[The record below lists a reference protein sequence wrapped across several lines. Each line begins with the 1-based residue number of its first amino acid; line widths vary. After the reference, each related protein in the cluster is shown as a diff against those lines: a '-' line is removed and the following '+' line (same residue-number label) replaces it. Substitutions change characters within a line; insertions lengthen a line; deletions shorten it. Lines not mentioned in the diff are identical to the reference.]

1 MWEAI
6 ESNRRRSRWI
16 VAGMAVLLVL
26 LGAVI
31 GGAVHPRGGQ
41 IFGTGI
47 ALFLWFILWIVAVF
61 QGDSIMLSISGA
73 QKIEKADAP
82 QLFNVVEEMV
92 IASGLGKM
100 PDIYVIPDDR
110 PNAFAAGR
118 KPETRVVCVTSGLL
132 RLLNRDEL
140 QGVVAHELG
149 HHKNGDPALMIL
161 MGVMMGAIVLL
172 ADIFLRSNLGWGGRS
187 RSRDKDDSG
196 GLQIVMLVLALLL
209 ALLAPMLA
217 QMMYFACSRRREY
230 LADASAARFT
240 RYPEGLASALEKIT
254 VQARGGEKP
263 NRVLAPMYIVNPM
276 EALAAVGLFSTHPP
290 TENRVHILR
299 SMAGGV
305 GYVDYDA
312 AYRKV
317 TGKAGCIG
325 KRTLSEDK
333 PEPARGPSAAQVAVT
348 IANTAAMIPD
358 SPQQVAERSREVGD
372 LLGRLDGLTMMRCEC
387 GVGIKVPPGSTWD
400 SIPCPRCGR
409 DNPVPK
415 AQKSGDSQRYQRTGP
430 GWQSF
435 RCACGGSVNLSP
447 AFQGTETECPKCGQL
462 IQIDR

>member
-6 ESNRRRSRWI
+6 ESNRRRSAWI
-16 VAGMAVLLVL
+16 VAGMGGLLVV
-26 LGAVI
+26 LGVLI
-31 GGAVHPRGGQ
+31 GNTIAPRTGVLFGA
-41 IFGTGI
+41 GI
-47 ALFLWFILWIVAVF
+47 SLFFWLVLWLIAIF
-61 QGDSIMLSISGA
+61 QGDQIMLLVAGA
-73 QKIEKADAP
+73 QKIEKSDAP

-132 RLLNRDEL
+132 RLLTRDEL
-140 QGVVAHELG
+140 QGVIAHEIG

-161 MGVMMGAIVLL
+161 MGVMLGAIVLL
-172 ADIFLRSNLGWGGRS
+172 ADVFLRSNILFGGGRRS
-187 RSRDKDDSG
+187 SRDKDDSG
-196 GLQIVMLVLALLL
+196 GLQIVLVLLAIAL
-209 ALLAPMLA
+209 AILAPILA
-217 QMMYFACSRRREY
+217 QIMYFACSRRREY

-254 VQARGGEKP
+254 VQARGGPKV

-299 SMAGGV
+299 AMGGGV

-312 AYRKV
+312 AFRKI

-325 KRTLSEDK
+325 ERTLSEDT
-333 PEPARGPSAAQVAVT
+333 PATKREGSAAGPAVPAPESREET
-348 IANTAAMIPD
+348 VT
-358 SPQQVAERSREVGD
+358 RSREVGN
-372 LLGRLDGLTMMRCEC
+372 LVGRLAGLTLMTCPC
-387 GVGIKVPPGSTWD
+387 GVGIKVPPGSSWTT
-400 SIPCPRCGR
+400 IPCPRCGR
-409 DNPVPK
+409 ENPVPRK
-415 AQKSGDSQRYQRTGP
+415 
-430 GWQSF
+430 
-435 RCACGGSVNLSP
+435 
-447 AFQGTETECPKCGQL
+447 
-462 IQIDR
+462 

>member
-16 VAGMAVLLVL
+16 VAGMAVLLIL
-26 LGAVI
+26 LGAGI
-31 GGAVHPRGGQ
+31 GNAIIPRVG
-41 IFGTGI
+41 IVLGTGI
-47 ALFLWFILWIVAVF
+47 ALGLWTILWIVAVF
-61 QGDSIMLSISGA
+61 QGDSIMLSIAGA
-73 QKIEKADAP
+73 KKIEHADAP

-100 PDIYVIPDDR
+100 PDVYVIPDDR

-132 RLLNRDEL
+132 RLMRRDEL
-140 QGVVAHELG
+140 QGVIAHEIG

-161 MGVMMGAIVLL
+161 MGVMMGAIVML
-172 ADIFLRSNLGWGGRS
+172 ADLFLRGMFSGGGR
-187 RSRDKDDSG
+187 RSSSSSKSKSDG
-196 GLQIVMLVLALLL
+196 GQIILLVLAIAL
-209 ALLAPMLA
+209 AILAPILA

-254 VQARGGEKP
+254 VQAQGNRQAS
-263 NRVLAPMYIVNPM
+263 RVLAPMYIVNPM
-276 EALAAVGLFSTHPP
+276 EALAAVGLFNTHPP
-290 TENRVHILR
+290 TSNRVEILR
-299 SMAGGV
+299 SMGGGV

-312 AYRKV
+312 AYRKI

-325 KRTLSEDK
+325 KRTLTGDTPAALRAASEEGAALV
-333 PEPARGPSAAQVAVT
+333 PETHEA
-348 IANTAAMIPD
+348 
-358 SPQQVAERSREVGD
+358 VAERSQEVGA
-372 LLGRLDGLTMMRCEC
+372 LMGRLDGLTQMRCPC

-409 DNPVPK
+409 DNPVPTTT
-415 AQKSGDSQRYQRTGP
+415 KSGESQRYQRTGP

-447 AFQGTETECPKCGQL
+447 AFKGSDAACPKCGQM
-462 IQIDR
+462 IQIS

>member
-16 VAGMAVLLVL
+16 VAGMGALLVA
-26 LGAVI
+26 LGGLIGNAI
-31 GGAVHPRGGQ
+31 APRTGILIGLGGA
-41 IFGTGI
+41 
-47 ALFLWFILWIVAVF
+47 LFVWILLWTVAVF
-61 QGDSIMLSISGA
+61 QGDSIMLSIAGA

-92 IASGLGKM
+92 IASSLGKM

-132 RLLNRDEL
+132 RLMSRDEL
-140 QGVVAHELG
+140 QGVIAHEIG

-161 MGVMMGAIVLL
+161 MGVMLGAIVLL
-172 ADIFLRSNLGWGGRS
+172 ADVFLRSNILFGGRR
-187 RSRDKDDSG
+187 RSRDDKDDSG
-196 GLQIVMLVLALLL
+196 GLQILLVVLAFAL
-209 ALLAPMLA
+209 AILAPILA
-217 QMMYFACSRRREY
+217 QVMYFACSRRREY

-240 RYPEGLASALEKIT
+240 RYPEGLASALEKIA
-254 VQARGGEKP
+254 VEAQGNRQA

-299 SMAGGV
+299 SMGGGV

-312 AYRKV
+312 AFRKI

-325 KRTLSEDK
+325 ARTLNEDTPATRREGG
-333 PEPARGPSAAQVAVT
+333 PEGPVAAGPETREEKVT
-348 IANTAAMIPD
+348 
-358 SPQQVAERSREVGD
+358 RSREVGN
-372 LLGRLDGLTMMRCEC
+372 LLGRMGGLTMMQCPC
-387 GVGIKVPPGSTWD
+387 GVGIKIPPGAPWAT
-400 SIPCPRCGR
+400 IPCPRCGR
-409 DNPVPK
+409 ENRVPGK
-415 AQKSGDSQRYQRTGP
+415 
-430 GWQSF
+430 
-435 RCACGGSVNLSP
+435 
-447 AFQGTETECPKCGQL
+447 
-462 IQIDR
+462 

>member
-16 VAGMAVLLVL
+16 VAGMAVLLIL
-26 LGAVI
+26 LGAGI
-31 GGAVHPRGGQ
+31 GNAIIPRVGVVL
-41 IFGTGI
+41 GTGV
-47 ALFLWFILWIVAVF
+47 ALALWTILWIVAVF
-61 QGDSIMLSISGA
+61 QGDRIMLSIAGA
-73 QKIEKADAP
+73 EKIEHADAP

-100 PDIYVIPDDR
+100 PDVYVIPDDR

-132 RLLNRDEL
+132 RLMRRDEL
-140 QGVVAHELG
+140 QGVIAHEIG

-161 MGVMMGAIVLL
+161 MGVMMGAIVML
-172 ADIFLRSNLGWGGRS
+172 ADLFLRGMFYGGGR
-187 RSRDKDDSG
+187 RSSSKSKNDG
-196 GLQIVMLVLALLL
+196 GQIILLVLAIVL
-209 ALLAPMLA
+209 AILAPILA

-254 VQARGGEKP
+254 VQAQGNRQAS
-263 NRVLAPMYIVNPM
+263 RVLAPMYIVNPM

-290 TENRVHILR
+290 TSNRVEILR
-299 SMAGGV
+299 SMGGGV

-312 AYRKV
+312 AYRKI
-317 TGKAGCIG
+317 TGHAGCIG
-325 KRTLSEDK
+325 KRTLSEDT
-333 PEPARGPSAAQVAVT
+333 PSAPR
-348 IANTAAMIPD
+348 AA
-358 SPQQVAERSREVGD
+358 SPEGAALVPETREAVAERSQEVGA
-372 LLGRLDGLTMMRCEC
+372 LMGRLDGLTQMRCPC

-409 DNPVPK
+409 DNPIPK
-415 AQKSGDSQRYQRTGP
+415 ATRSGESQRYQRTGP

-435 RCACGGSVNLSP
+435 RCACGASVNLSP
-447 AFQGTETECPKCGQL
+447 AFAGKDAACPKCGEL
-462 IQIDR
+462 IQIA